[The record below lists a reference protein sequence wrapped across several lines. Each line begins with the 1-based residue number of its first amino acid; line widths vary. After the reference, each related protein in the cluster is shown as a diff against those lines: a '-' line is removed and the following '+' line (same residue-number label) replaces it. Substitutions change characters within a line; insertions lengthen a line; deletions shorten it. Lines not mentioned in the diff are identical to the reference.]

1 MPGSAGS
8 KYFTGSSGPEAV
20 PIEID
25 EAYVASRIPPRRLW
39 ARKGD
44 HGRVLVVGGSR
55 LFHGAP
61 VLSSLAAYR
70 AGSDLVYTAVPRR
83 LELAVRA
90 ASPSLIVIPL
100 PDLKL
105 TEGSAK
111 RLLKWMPEV
120 SAALVGPGLGAD
132 ASRGCTYLV
141 RELCAKGIPL
151 VLDGDALRKEV
162 VSEARGAAIVL
173 TPHPGEFK
181 RITGV
186 PPGDEVGQRLEL
198 VREWADRLGVTVL
211 LKGHVDVISDGKR
224 VAVDRHGSPAL
235 TVGGTGD
242 VLAGVVVS
250 MLGRGLGSFDAA
262 CVGAYVIGRCGEI
275 LSAKLGFHIVPTD
288 LVAAIPEVLRAFD
301 KTAE

>member
-1 MPGSAGS
+1 M
-8 KYFTGSSGPEAV
+8 
-20 PIEID
+20 EID
-25 EAYVASRIPPRRLW
+25 EAFVASRIPPRRLW

-83 LELAVRA
+83 LETAVRA

-111 RLLKWMPEV
+111 RLIKWMPEIN
-120 SAALVGPGLGAD
+120 AALVGPGLGAD
-132 ASRGCTYLV
+132 ASKGCVYLV

-151 VLDGDALRKEV
+151 VLDGDALRREV
-162 VSEARGAAIVL
+162 VSVARGKAIVL
-173 TPHPGEFK
+173 TPHAGEFK

-186 PPGDEVGQRLEL
+186 LVGDDVVERIKL
-198 VREWADRLGVTVL
+198 VREWAERLGVTVL
-211 LKGHVDVISDGKR
+211 LKGHVDVISDGAR

-242 VLAGVVVS
+242 VLAGVVLS
-250 MLGRGLGSFDAA
+250 MLGRGLEGFDAA

-301 KTAE
+301 RTVE